1 MGTRCGEKAA
11 RVGSGWAALSSR
23 LISHSFC
30 SCESTSCTGER
41 LPGGES
47 KVAPCMSWMALDWM
61 NVGNWFPP
69 MQKEEGVW
77 LSPDNPFSS
86 QPHLVWRWGWSVPRR
101 APGSLSCFPV
111 LPGPARSGRGG
122 GAAGLRVGICCG
134 WEGGSVWNCKDEF
147 FRPGRVGHRGCLHA
161 AGRPLAQW
169 SNTFLRACCCMQ
181 GCCLPCLAWLRAG
194 RLAPGGEML
203 SPSCSLGSEGEE
215 VKSPGCFWEK
225 SSLMWGA
232 CFSRLALCHPY
243 SLFSFLPAFT
253 SRAYW
258 CGRATCSPLISA
270 QGLSPAAGCS
280 GEPLASLLHSPFGSK
295 RSHPVTGR
303 WMGLQSKALAAMRA
317 LRGIHAW
324 LPGVPCPAFRA
335 CPTVSGSSEG
345 VVQTRR

>member
-1 MGTRCGEKAA
+1 MCELDGLGLDECGELVPAHA
-11 RVGSGWAALSSR
+11 EGGRRLAVPRQSLFLSAPSRVALGLVRSEKSPWLSQLLPGAPGPGPVGKGRRCCWAA
-23 LISHSFC
+23 
-30 SCESTSCTGER
+30 
-41 LPGGES
+41 
-47 KVAPCMSWMALDWM
+47 
-61 NVGNWFPP
+61 
-69 MQKEEGVW
+69 
-77 LSPDNPFSS
+77 
-86 QPHLVWRWGWSVPRR
+86 
-101 APGSLSCFPV
+101 
-111 LPGPARSGRGG
+111 
-122 GAAGLRVGICCG
+122 CG
-134 WEGGSVWNCKDEF
+134 YLLWEGGSVWNCKDEF

-280 GEPLASLLHSPFGSK
+280 GEPLASLLHSAFGSK